1 MRESEIEEGIMKGGV
16 EECIEEKKLDILL
29 NSFLLESEFTV

>member
-16 EECIEEKKLDILL
+16 EECIEEKKPDIFL